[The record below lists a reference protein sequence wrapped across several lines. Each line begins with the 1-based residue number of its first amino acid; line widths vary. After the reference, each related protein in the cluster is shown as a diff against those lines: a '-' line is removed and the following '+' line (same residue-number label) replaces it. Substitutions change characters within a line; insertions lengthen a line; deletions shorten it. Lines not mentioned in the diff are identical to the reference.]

1 MISKLFSK
9 GSVACLMVLLLLVID
24 QIIKIEVK
32 TGMFLHESIRVTD
45 WFYIYFIE
53 NEGMA
58 YGMTFINKLVLTLFR
73 ILAVII
79 IGVYL
84 YRQIRKNARWGY
96 VVCLSML
103 LAGAA
108 GNIVDCLCYGE
119 MFSASTNDTLAH
131 FVPWGEGYGSVFY
144 GKVVDMFYF
153 PIIDTYLPDWLPIWG
168 GDHFIFFSPIFN
180 FADSCISV
188 SVVTLFLF
196 FRRELGEISL
206 FGSEEKN
213 EESEETAEKAESEET
228 AENAGSEVSEESVE
242 SEVSVV
248 NAESEEK
255 ELQE

>member
-1 MISKLFSK
+1 MAARLFNK
-9 GSVACLMVLLLLVID
+9 GSVACLLVLLLLVVD

-32 TGMFLHESIRVTD
+32 TNMFLHESVRVTD

-73 ILAVII
+73 IIAVTV

-84 YRQIRKNARWGY
+84 FRQVRKGARWGY

-103 LAGAA
+103 LAGAG
-108 GNIVDCLCYGE
+108 GNIIDCLCYGQV
-119 MFSASTNDTLAH
+119 FSPSTNFTLAH
-131 FVPWGEGYGSVFY
+131 FVPWGEGYAPVFY

-168 GDHFIFFSPIFN
+168 GEHFIFFSPIFN

-188 SVVTLFLF
+188 SVVALLLF
-196 FRRELGEISL
+196 FRRELGEIS
-206 FGSEEKN
+206 FSSQKEEKSDENGGEKEGIEVENVTN
-213 EESEETAEKAESEET
+213 EET
-228 AENAGSEVSEESVE
+228 N
-242 SEVSVV
+242 
-248 NAESEEK
+248 N
-255 ELQE
+255 QE